1 MRIILVYNPTGLG
14 PRALY
19 PNTGIHHLTAS
30 ALNADRVGRIG
41 SFTPSR
47 HFAWFPSSSYPPLSI
62 AQRFLVQSASVD
74 LPPPCSLPI
83 PSRIVPVRF
92 NGSHL
97 SSAWLAYLAAVL
109 HGLSSITILLRRA
122 GGLPSYPCSRHR
134 LRRDSCRSVGLTP
147 FHGVIGSPF
156 FWSGRLSIKSFYQPV
171 IFHIFRSF
179 DLGRISSSRRTFLE
193 SGPHSNRITA
203 CPSLIGSR
211 IHLRHSRHL
220 PLCWLY

>member
-92 NGSHL
+92 NASHL

-147 FHGVIGSPF
+147 FHGVIGSPLF
-156 FWSGRLSIKSFYQPV
+156 GR
-171 IFHIFRSF
+171 
-179 DLGRISSSRRTFLE
+179 G
-193 SGPHSNRITA
+193 G
-203 CPSLIGSR
+203 CP
-211 IHLRHSRHL
+211 
-220 PLCWLY
+220 

>member
-1 MRIILVYNPTGLG
+1 MTLHSTVTVTADRHRQSRQHSHPGLG

-83 PSRIVPVRF
+83 PSRIVPYCTAYRRL
-92 NGSHL
+92 L
-97 SSAWLAYLAAVL
+97 SSCAAPEDFQATPAVV
-109 HGLSSITILLRRA
+109 T
-122 GGLPSYPCSRHR
+122 
-134 LRRDSCRSVGLTP
+134 DSAEIAADP
-147 FHGVIGSPF
+147 
-156 FWSGRLSIKSFYQPV
+156 
-171 IFHIFRSF
+171 
-179 DLGRISSSRRTFLE
+179 LG
-193 SGPHSNRITA
+193 
-203 CPSLIGSR
+203 
-211 IHLRHSRHL
+211 
-220 PLCWLY
+220 